1 MGRRQCPFCGVTI
14 PESATQCYSCRE
26 PLTEARL
33 SGARPGAGGAE
44 IRRGLLYML
53 LGAAA
58 YYLTGDNS
66 PILFE
71 IPFAEIITQYLIPF
85 LFLGGLGLVAYGL
98 YRKGAR

>member
-1 MGRRQCPFCGVTI
+1 VTI

-33 SGARPGAGGAE
+33 SGVRAGAGGAE

-58 YYLTGDNS
+58 YYLTGANS
-66 PILFE
+66 PIPFE
-71 IPFAEIITQYLIPF
+71 IPFGEIITQYLIPF
-85 LFLGGLGLVAYGL
+85 LFLGGLGLMAYGL
-98 YRKGAR
+98 YKKGAR